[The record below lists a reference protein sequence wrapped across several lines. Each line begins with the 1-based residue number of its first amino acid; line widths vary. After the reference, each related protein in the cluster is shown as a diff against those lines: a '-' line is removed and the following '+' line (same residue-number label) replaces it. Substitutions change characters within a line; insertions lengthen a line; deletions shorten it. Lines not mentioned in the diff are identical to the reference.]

1 MSRTPPA
8 PTEALDPSRLRIP
21 FMGKRAR
28 RTLPEEELQLTK
40 SLDLSNSLSNNFSN
54 NPNLLNNLSK
64 LSNLN
69 ERLNLPKSLEVLVES
84 FQETQD
90 PPAKSHTTL
99 DAWVFVLTYAI
110 FGIALALCNLFNVS
124 GRLCCVG
131 LSPLPMLCLLL
142 HAASSASLPIS
153 LALLLCALSLPTV
166 CALWA
171 LPVAAAYITAA
182 ACSLLAF
189 NHGPFQVACC
199 VGAKLSMLLTVVADP
214 RWGVSLAVFFLLLA
228 CMLSSEKVNVKVN

>member
-1 MSRTPPA
+1 MSRTPAVPI
-8 PTEALDPSRLRIP
+8 EALDPSRLRIP

-40 SLDLSNSLSNNFSN
+40 SLDLSNSLSNN
-54 NPNLLNNLSK
+54 PNLFSNNLSK

-153 LALLLCALSLPTV
+153 LALLLCALSLPPSAPSGRCRSLRPTSPPRH
-166 CALWA
+166 APSSPSTTA
-171 LPVAAAYITAA
+171 PSRSPAASAPSCPCSSPSWPIRGGASASLFSSYSWH
-182 ACSLLAF
+182 ACSPLRR
-189 NHGPFQVACC
+189 
-199 VGAKLSMLLTVVADP
+199 SM
-214 RWGVSLAVFFLLLA
+214 
-228 CMLSSEKVNVKVN
+228 

>member
-1 MSRTPPA
+1 MSRTPPI
-8 PTEALDPSRLRIP
+8 PIEALDPSRLRIP
-21 FMGKRAR
+21 FMGKRAKR
-28 RTLPEEELQLTK
+28 ALPEEELTRI
-40 SLDLSNSLSNNFSN
+40 LDLSKINSNSLPNT
-54 NPNLLNNLSK
+54 PNLSNLSK
-64 LSNLN
+64 LSN

-153 LALLLCALSLPTV
+153 LGLLLCALSLPTV

-199 VGAKLSMLLTVVADP
+199 VGAKMSMLLTVVADP

-228 CMLSSEKVNVKVN
+228 CMLYSEKVNVKVN